1 MTIDVSKV
9 RVGDFL
15 TWRGKVDEID
25 LADKTQPF
33 LVADSWPEI
42 DIITLHEPRTIEAGD
57 KVELRGAIGEI
68 TQYLV
73 LAVSNRRLW
82 LENHYGRAFT
92 GYADEYEVSD
102 V

>member
-1 MTIDVSKV
+1 MTIDISKV
-9 RVGDFL
+9 RVGDYL
-15 TWRGKVDEID
+15 TWRGKVDDID

-33 LVADSWPEI
+33 LVEGNWPYIDSV
-42 DIITLHEPRTIEAGD
+42 TLHETRTIEAGD
-57 KVELRGAIGEI
+57 KVELRGAIGKI